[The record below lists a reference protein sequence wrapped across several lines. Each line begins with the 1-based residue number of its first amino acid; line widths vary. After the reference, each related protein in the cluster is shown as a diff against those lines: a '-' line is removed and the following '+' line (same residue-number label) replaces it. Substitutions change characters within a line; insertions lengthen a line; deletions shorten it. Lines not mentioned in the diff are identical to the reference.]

1 MNTHRV
7 SQDLVDTVPAGIDPR
22 DAYPIGC
29 PTHLKPRPLGL
40 DKQGRYPEAAHAAS
54 EFDEDEDEGL
64 RLGLGAFL
72 PVFLALSLVGAC
84 AALVLMLK
92 DFAQ

>member
-7 SQDLVDTVPAGIDPR
+7 SQDNVDTVPAGIDLR

-29 PTHLKPRPLGL
+29 PAHLKPRPLGL
-40 DKQGRYPEAAHAAS
+40 DQQGRFPEAAHAAS
-54 EFDEDEDEGL
+54 EIEDDEDLHIGM
-64 RLGLGAFL
+64 GAFL
-72 PVFLALSLVGAC
+72 PVFLELSLVGAC
-84 AALVLMLK
+84 AALVLLLK